1 MQYIAVLSHVHLG
14 GEMPATKTATLSFR
28 IAPEVKEGLRVAAR
42 QEHRSIS
49 NLVEVL
55 IRGHCRRKGIHI
67 PDQDALFHATGE
79 D

>member
-49 NLVEVL
+49 NLACILHE
-55 IRGHCRRKGIHI
+55 
-67 PDQDALFHATGE
+67 
-79 D
+79 